1 MNLLTY
7 LWSIKVSLSKFN
19 STLVN
24 IDKDMGEQGNDF
36 KNLEADLAISR
47 SVNTKIRDR
56 IISLECQ
63 CWSNSLYSR
72 LECLEITGLPDSINN
87 EDLEETALMIFETL
101 EVTVDSSNVEDC
113 HWLPGN
119 QNKRFIIK
127 LSKHKNLIPNKIQR
141 VKKKLKGMNL
151 SSIGITTPVYI
162 NDSLCSYFKILW

>member
-19 STLVN
+19 STQVN

-63 CWSNSLYSR
+63 CWSNSQYSR

-127 LSKHKNLIPNKIQR
+127 LSKRKDANKIRR
-141 VKKKLKGMNL
+141 VKKMLKRMNL
-151 SSIGITTPVYI
+151 SSIGTTTPVYI
-162 NDSLCSYFKILW
+162 NDSLCSYYKMLW